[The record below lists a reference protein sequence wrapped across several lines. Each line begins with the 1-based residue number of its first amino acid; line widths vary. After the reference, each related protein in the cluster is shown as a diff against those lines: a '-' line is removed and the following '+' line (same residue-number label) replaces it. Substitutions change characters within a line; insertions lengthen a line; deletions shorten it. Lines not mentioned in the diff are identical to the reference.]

1 MKYFGKVYGSVKPQ
15 EVEITSNSVFVASN
29 IASYEEEL
37 DGHTRSGYQY
47 DYTEYTKDEYIA
59 LINENNAK
67 AIADLQE
74 QLAAA
79 KILLGV
85 E

>member
-29 IASYEEEL
+29 ITSYEEEL
-37 DGHTRSGYQY
+37 DGRTRSGYQY

-67 AIADLQE
+67 AIADIQE